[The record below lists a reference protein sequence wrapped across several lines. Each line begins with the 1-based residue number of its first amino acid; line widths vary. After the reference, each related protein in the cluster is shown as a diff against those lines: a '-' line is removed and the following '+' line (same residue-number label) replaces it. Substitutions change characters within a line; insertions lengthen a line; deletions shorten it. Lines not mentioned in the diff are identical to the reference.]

1 MVDLERELRDLAL
14 ALDLPDTPDLTG
26 HVRARL
32 TAPPRRTHRRALILV
47 AATLV
52 AAACAALAVPQA
64 RTSIL
69 DWLGLSGVAIER
81 VPTQPVA
88 PVQPVDLGLGPVVGL
103 DAARERATFDV
114 SVPDGTPDEVRFSEA
129 LPGGQVAFVW
139 LEDDGGPRVLLTEF
153 RADLDREFM
162 EKMAGPETTIERFQ
176 LNGEPAVWLDGAP
189 HGFTYRDLAGQV
201 REETLRLAG
210 PTLLW
215 QRGPVIFRLEG
226 ALTRDEA
233 VAFADALE

>member
-1 MVDLERELRDLAL
+1 MVDIERELRDLAR
-14 ALDLPDTPDLTG
+14 ALDLPEAPDLTG
-26 HVRARL
+26 RVRERL
-32 TAPPRRTHRRALILV
+32 TSAPSRGHRRALILV

-69 DWLGLSGVAIER
+69 DWLGLSGVSIER

-88 PVQPVDLGLGPVVGL
+88 PERPDDLGLGAIVGL
-103 DAARERATFDV
+103 DEARDRAAFDV
-114 SVPDGTPDEVRFSEA
+114 VVPDGEPDEVRFSDQ

-139 LEDDGGPRVLLTEF
+139 LAEDGDLDVLLTEF
-153 RADLDREFM
+153 RANLDREFM
-162 EKMAGPETTIERFQ
+162 QKMAGPDTTIEQFK
-176 LNGEPAVWLDGAP
+176 LNGESAVWLSGAP
-189 HGFTYRDLAGQV
+189 HGFTYRDLTGQV

-215 QRGPVIFRLEG
+215 QRGSVIFRLEG

>member
-14 ALDLPDTPDLTG
+14 ALELPDAPDLTG
-26 HVRARL
+26 RVRNRL
-32 TAPPRRTHRRALILV
+32 TAPPRRSYRRALVLV

-64 RTSIL
+64 RTAIL
-69 DWLGLSGVAIER
+69 DWLGLNGVSIER

-88 PVQPVDLGLGPVVGL
+88 PVEPVDLGLGPVVGL
-103 DAARERATFDV
+103 DEARERATFEV
-114 SVPDGTPDEVRFSEA
+114 VVPDGEPDEVRFSEF

-162 EKMAGPETTIERFQ
+162 EKMAGPETTIERFE

-189 HGFTYRDLAGQV
+189 HGFSYRTLGGEI

-215 QRGPVIFRLEG
+215 QRGQVIFRLEG
-226 ALTRDEA
+226 GFTREEA
-233 VAFADALE
+233 VAFAESLD